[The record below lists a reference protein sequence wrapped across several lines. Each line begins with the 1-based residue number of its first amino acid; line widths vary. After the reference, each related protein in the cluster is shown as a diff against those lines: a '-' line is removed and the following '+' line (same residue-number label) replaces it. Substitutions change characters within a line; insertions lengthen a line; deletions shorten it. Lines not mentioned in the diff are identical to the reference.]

1 MEISGRLFAF
11 IGLERTLQAA
21 IAAFDITDPANTTF
35 VGLMISNGDRAPEGL
50 KGFALDGQYY
60 LAFSNE
66 GSSTTSVFWL
76 AQLPEPGSLALTGLA
91 LVGLMGARLRRA
103 CTVP

>member
-1 MEISGRLFAF
+1 GRIFAF

-21 IAAFDITDPANTTF
+21 IAAFDITDPANTSF
-35 VGLMISNGDRAPEGL
+35 VGLLVSNGDRAPEGL
-50 KGFALDGQYY
+50 KGYVLDGQYY

-76 AQLPEPGSLALTGLA
+76 APVPEPGSLALAGLA
-91 LVGLMGARLRRA
+91 LAGLLGGRLRRA
-103 CTVP
+103 RKSA